1 MANRFSASDRATK
14 KQARPVR
21 HFFVALVLV
30 LGAGFLVPDAP
41 VIPVSGA
48 TSRDWNPKSFWF
60 EPWGVS
66 GVHKGIDIF
75 APLEKDVLSAT
86 QGILIYRGKLRLGGD
101 VVAVLGPK
109 WRIHYYAHLSESSN
123 LQVPLLI
130 ARGARI
136 GQVGTTGNAAGKAPH
151 LHYAIVSIF
160 PLPWHYSGASRGW
173 MRMFYL
179 DPGAL
184 LQPSAS

>member
-1 MANRFSASDRATK
+1 MK
-14 KQARPVR
+14 KQTGPGQRGYT
-21 HFFVALVLV
+21 FVALVLL
-30 LGAGFLVPDAP
+30 LGAGFLVPGAP

-48 TSRDWNPKSFWF
+48 TSQDWNPKSFWF

-75 APLEKDVLSAT
+75 APLETDVLSAT
-86 QGILIYRGKLRLGGD
+86 SGILIYRGKLRLGGN

-109 WRIHYYAHLSESSN
+109 WRIHYYAHLSESN

-130 ARGARI
+130 ARGSRI

-160 PLPWHYSGASRGW
+160 PLPWHYSDASRGW

>member
-1 MANRFSASDRATK
+1 MK
-14 KQARPVR
+14 KQTDAGRRR
-21 HFFVALVLV
+21 HILAAFGLL

-75 APLEKDVLSAT
+75 APLETDVLSAT
-86 QGILIYRGKLRLGGD
+86 SGVLIYRGKLRLGGN

-109 WRIHYYAHLSESSN
+109 WRIHYYAHLSESN
-123 LQVPLLI
+123 LPIPLFI
-130 ARGARI
+130 ARGSRI

-151 LHYAIVSIF
+151 LHYSIVSIF
-160 PLPWHYSGASRGW
+160 PLPWHYSSESRGW

-184 LQPSAS
+184 LQPPAS